1 MSILFL
7 ILWFTDFIMFLI
19 AVENTLSNGVGG
31 MVLFAS
37 EVCPMILTPTSSHNR
52 QYGILVASVMNT
64 IAKYLLSLHDLRRA
78 GRRGG
83 ENAPAWENKSMW
95 VFYIELATGECL

>member
-1 MSILFL
+1 MDQIPYPGPPLLFHTRMSILFL

-37 EVCPMILTPTSSHNR
+37 EVCPMNLIPTSSDFSTIGSTV
-52 QYGILVASVMNT
+52 YWLPAS
-64 IAKYLLSLHDLRRA
+64 
-78 GRRGG
+78 
-83 ENAPAWENKSMW
+83 
-95 VFYIELATGECL
+95 